1 MPPRSTTVLSAA
13 TVVAA
18 LWLSGC
24 AAHTSDKAATTTAPA
39 PTTTVAPAPQ
49 SAPLPDPAALT
60 DLLGRLADPAVP
72 GTDKLPLV
80 EGATAGDAA
89 TLDNFTKALQD
100 NHMIPLTFT
109 ATNVNLA
116 YTGGATNF
124 DLFVDAGTAVGNG
137 TQLRISY
144 DLTGDGTVDRV
155 ETYRYFATDPVTGY
169 EHYTQGVT
177 LLSSSGTLGNLANGT
192 VRAEVWN
199 AIGNNPSTLGTG
211 NQSVLKLPYS

>member
-1 MPPRSTTVLSAA
+1 MPARSTTVLSAA
-13 TVVAA
+13 TIVAA

-24 AAHTSDKAATTTAPA
+24 APRTPDNADTATTPSPTNTA
-39 PTTTVAPAPQ
+39 APAPQ

-109 ATNVNLA
+109 ATNLAWSDENPGNVVASVNA
-116 YTGGATNF
+116 TGP
-124 DLFVDAGTAVGNG
+124 DPEAGGLSFPMEFAPAVGG
-137 TQLRISY
+137 WELSRQTADML
-144 DLTGDGTVDRV
+144 LVFGDSPGQ
-155 ETYRYFATDPVTGY
+155 AMPPAPAPP
-169 EHYTQGVT
+169 T
-177 LLSSSGTLGNLANGT
+177 LPAPTSIPAP
-192 VRAEVWN
+192 
-199 AIGNNPSTLGTG
+199 PSTAAPT
-211 NQSVLKLPYS
+211 STPSPTPTR

>member
-24 AAHTSDKAATTTAPA
+24 APHTSDNAATATTSP
-39 PTTTVAPAPQ
+39 PTPTAAPAPQ

-109 ATNVNLA
+109 ATNLAWSDENPANVVASVNA
-116 YTGGATNF
+116 TGP
-124 DLFVDAGTAVGNG
+124 DPEAGGLSFPMEFAPAVGG
-137 TQLRISY
+137 WELSRQTADML
-144 DLTGDGTVDRV
+144 LVFGDSP
-155 ETYRYFATDPVTGY
+155 AQAMPPAPAPP
-169 EHYTQGVT
+169 T
-177 LLSSSGTLGNLANGT
+177 LPAPTSIPAP
-192 VRAEVWN
+192 
-199 AIGNNPSTLGTG
+199 PSTAAPT
-211 NQSVLKLPYS
+211 STPSPTPTR